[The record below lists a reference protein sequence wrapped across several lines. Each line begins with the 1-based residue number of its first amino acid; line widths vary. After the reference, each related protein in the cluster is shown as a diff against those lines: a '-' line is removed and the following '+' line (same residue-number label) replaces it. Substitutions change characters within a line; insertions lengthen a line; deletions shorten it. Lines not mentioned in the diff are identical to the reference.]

1 MMKKDI
7 YTTVILDYIKAHD
20 DENILIDDIVKRY
33 NTNRTQIDRRL
44 KILKDNG
51 IISREGKRY
60 KILKNI

>member
-1 MMKKDI
+1 MLKKDI
-7 YTTVILDYIKAHD
+7 YITVILDYIKAHD

-60 KILKNI
+60 KILKDF